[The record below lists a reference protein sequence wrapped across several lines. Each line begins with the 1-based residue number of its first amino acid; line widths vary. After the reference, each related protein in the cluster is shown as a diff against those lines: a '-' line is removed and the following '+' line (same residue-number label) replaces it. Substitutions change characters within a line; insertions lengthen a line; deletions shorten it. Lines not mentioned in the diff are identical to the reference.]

1 MIKNITAKLTTKK
14 QEQMPLLP
22 YLCFN

>member
-1 MIKNITAKLTTKK
+1 MAENITAKLTTKK
-14 QEQMPLLP
+14 QEQMPLLL